1 MLLWASACSTS
12 IPSRSL
18 IICRLLAVERAEG
31 AGRRPGVK
39 LNQPSI
45 VRASIVRSAKADG
58 PKKVRAVVGS
68 QQQRIY
74 RLEVHSETR
83 AL

>member
-45 VRASIVRSAKADG
+45 VRTSIVEDSQKANSEG
-58 PKKVRAVVGS
+58 QIAVQNATTIG
-68 QQQRIY
+68 RGAA
-74 RLEVHSETR
+74 R
-83 AL
+83 